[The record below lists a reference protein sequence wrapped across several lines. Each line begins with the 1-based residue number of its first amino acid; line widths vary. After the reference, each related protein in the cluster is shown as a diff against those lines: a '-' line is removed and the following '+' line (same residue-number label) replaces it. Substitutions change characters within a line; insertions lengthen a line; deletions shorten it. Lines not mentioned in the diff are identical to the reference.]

1 MKQIFKVMIAAA
13 VAVFMAASC
22 ASQPELSGKWSVDS
36 IGEMAVAGQ
45 QINGLENVPF
55 LEFNAQEGRVH
66 GNAGVNVV
74 NSTYALDGESLKF
87 GDAAT
92 TMMAGTEEA
101 MQVEQAFLGAFAKV
115 ATFNVA
121 EDVLKLS
128 DAEGNVVMTLKKVK

>member
-1 MKQIFKVMIAAA
+1 MIAAA

-22 ASQPELSGKWSVDS
+22 ASQPELTGKWSVET

-45 QINGLENVPF
+45 EINGLDNVPF
-55 LEFNAQEGRVH
+55 LEFNAEEGKVH
-66 GNAGVNVV
+66 GNAGVNIV
-74 NSTYALDGESLKF
+74 NSTYALDGESLDF

-115 ATFNVA
+115 ASFKVA
-121 EDVLKLS
+121 EDVLTLS
-128 DAEGNVVMTLKKVK
+128 DAEGNAVMTLKKVQ